1 MDAQLAKTI
10 SKATWR
16 LVPFLLLMYILAFL
30 DRANVGFAKESFQLD
45 TGISEAAYAFGA
57 GVFFAGYALLEVP
70 SNLIMHR
77 VGARVWMARIMVTWG
92 LVSAAMMFAHTA
104 TTFYVLR
111 LLLGIAEAGFF
122 PGVILYLTY
131 WFPSYARAK
140 VLGLFY
146 FGAPLA
152 FILGGPISGVLL
164 EMDGVLELKGW
175 QWMFMV
181 EGLLASATGIWAY
194 FYIDDKPAD
203 ATWLNNEEKRVLNA
217 ALEED
222 QGKRRH
228 GPHSVLAGLS
238 NPRVLYLGAIYFLIQ
253 VAVYGVVFYLPTQVA
268 QLLGRKVGLEVGLVT
283 AIPWICA
290 LIAAYLIPR
299 YSDRTGE
306 RRWTAAFTLTAAGA
320 GIALSAAASDSPLV
334 ALIALCVAASGFI
347 AVQPLFWTFPTGYLS
362 GAAAAGGIALVNSFG
377 AAGGFA
383 GPIVRTW
390 AEQSFRMPL
399 AGLYVLGFAAF
410 IGAILIASL
419 GIMLPGLESVRRRR
433 I

>member
-1 MDAQLAKTI
+1 
-10 SKATWR
+10 
-16 LVPFLLLMYILAFL
+16 
-30 DRANVGFAKESFQLD
+30 
-45 TGISEAAYAFGA
+45 
-57 GVFFAGYALLEVP
+57 
-70 SNLIMHR
+70 
-77 VGARVWMARIMVTWG
+77 MARIMVTWG
-92 LVSAAMMFAHTA
+92 LVSAAMMFAYTPA
-104 TTFYVLR
+104 TFYALR

-152 FILGGPISGVLL
+152 FILGGPVSGLLL
-164 EMDGVLELKGW
+164 EMDGVLRLEGW

-181 EGLLASATGIWAY
+181 EGLLAATVGIWAY

-203 ATWLNNEEKRVLNA
+203 AAWLDAEEKRVLNA
-217 ALEED
+217 AVAAED
-222 QGKRRH
+222 QGKRVH
-228 GPHSVLAGLS
+228 GPHGVLAGLS
-238 NPRVLYLGAIYFLIQ
+238 NPGVLYLSAIYFLIQ

-268 QLLGRKVGLEVGLVT
+268 QLVGRKVGFEVGLVT
-283 AIPWICA
+283 AIPWVCA

-306 RRWTAAFTLTAAGA
+306 RRWTAAFTLAVAGA
-320 GIALSAAASDSPLV
+320 GIAGSAVASDSPLV
-334 ALIALCVAASGFI
+334 ALVALCVAASGFI

-377 AAGGFA
+377 AAGGFT

-390 AEQSFRMPL
+390 AEQSFGWPL
-399 AGLYVLGFAAF
+399 AGLYVLALAAF
-410 IGAILIASL
+410 IGAILIAAV
-419 GIMLPGLESVRRRR
+419 GIMLPRVGQRSAAE
-433 I
+433 